1 MATDQPEEDDSL
13 LEEEERATDQPEEED
28 SLLEEEQRAT
38 DQPEEELIERQG
50 EFVISVLGEINMLLS
65 IL

>member
-1 MATDQPEEDDSL
+1 MATDQPEED
-13 LEEEERATDQPEEED
+13 D